1 MVGDLRGE
9 GCTVKAEGIGNR
21 GLSNSTSIVSSAA
34 SFIWKRTV
42 QGSTVRSTNML
53 ITIYHLIELYIHIHI
68 NFLFEFYNLDS
79 SNE

>member
-1 MVGDLRGE
+1 MIGDLRGE
-9 GCTVKAEGIGNR
+9 GCTVKAGGIGMHR

-53 ITIYHLIELYIHIHI
+53 ITTYHLIELYIHTFPI
-68 NFLFEFYNLDS
+68 
-79 SNE
+79 